1 MIDDLLMGLPHC
13 MIEMIGSFSLTFM
26 AMNSGSKIQR
36 PGKGIR
42 NKITLPTF
50 LSSPWFFLGYFLLI
64 NILFYLPGS
73 AFPKDNILT
82 RIYFDKWVHLGIF
95 AALVF
100 LWRSAFHFRFRGYH
114 ALILLAAMV
123 YGMLV
128 ELIQDRW
135 VTNRSYDPYDF
146 LADVAGS
153 FLGLYVWW
161 RVYKKNKP
169 L

>member
-1 MIDDLLMGLPHC
+1 MGEVID
-13 MIEMIGSFSLTFM
+13 SFSLTFM
-26 AMNSGSKIQR
+26 AMNSGQIPKT
-36 PGKGIR
+36 PGGIR
-42 NKITLPTF
+42 RMKKLPAF

-73 AFPKDNILT
+73 AFPRDNIFT

-100 LWRSAFHFRFRGYH
+100 LWRSAFNFRFRGYH
-114 ALILLAAMV
+114 ALILLVAMV

-153 FLGLYVWW
+153 FLGLYVWL

>member
-1 MIDDLLMGLPHC
+1 MKKLP
-13 MIEMIGSFSLTFM
+13 
-26 AMNSGSKIQR
+26 A
-36 PGKGIR
+36 
-42 NKITLPTF
+42 F

-73 AFPKDNILT
+73 AFPRDNIFT

-100 LWRSAFHFRFRGYH
+100 LWRSAFNFRFRGYH
-114 ALILLAAMV
+114 ALILLVAMV

-153 FLGLYVWW
+153 FLGLYVWL

>member
-1 MIDDLLMGLPHC
+1 MRYVK
-13 MIEMIGSFSLTFM
+13 
-26 AMNSGSKIQR
+26 AWKR
-36 PGKGIR
+36 
-42 NKITLPTF
+42 
-50 LSSPWFFLGYFLLI
+50 
-64 NILFYLPGS
+64 
-73 AFPKDNILT
+73 DNILT

-100 LWRSAFHFRFRGYH
+100 LWRSAFNFRFRGYH
-114 ALILLAAMV
+114 ALILLVAMV

-153 FLGLYVWW
+153 FLGLYVWL

>member
-1 MIDDLLMGLPHC
+1 
-13 MIEMIGSFSLTFM
+13 
-26 AMNSGSKIQR
+26 MNSGSS
-36 PGKGIR
+36 IR
-42 NKITLPTF
+42 NRGNGNRRKFILPGY
-50 LSSPWFFLGYFLLI
+50 LSSRWFFLGYFILI

-82 RIYFDKWVHLGIF
+82 RIYFDKWVHVGIF

-100 LWRSAFHFRFRGYH
+100 LWRSAFRFRFRGYH
-114 ALILLAAMV
+114 TLILLAAMV

-153 FLGLYVWW
+153 ILGLYVWW

>member
-1 MIDDLLMGLPHC
+1 MVEVID
-13 MIEMIGSFSLTFM
+13 SFSLTFM
-26 AMNSGSKIQR
+26 AMNSGQIPKTA
-36 PGKGIR
+36 GGIR
-42 NKITLPTF
+42 RMKKLPAF

-73 AFPKDNILT
+73 AFPRDNILT

-100 LWRSAFHFRFRGYH
+100 LWRSAFNFRFRGYH
-114 ALILLAAMV
+114 ALILLVAMV

-153 FLGLYVWW
+153 FLGLYVWL